1 MYSVQ
6 LCRHSFHCALLN
18 ENVLHMYTQFEVHEQ
33 VTSSE
38 DADTQ
43 TGVGN
48 SLIDTQ
54 HTPTVVALSVVM

>member
-1 MYSVQ
+1 
-6 LCRHSFHCALLN
+6 
-18 ENVLHMYTQFEVHEQ
+18 MYTQFEVHEQ